1 MQIINKKCPYCS
13 AIFKVKSALESHLQT
28 KHGDKQMIN
37 IDAIPEINFST
48 QMQMPAV
55 VDNQQMNVDFWKT
68 KMMQQPQTSQFF
80 GGVPQKRMN
89 DFSESEISFTD
100 SNNDE
105 LCDEDYDM
113 DNFNDDSNHIE
124 DFQNPL
130 QQPGDNN
137 KSKRHRT
144 HVNRVQKSILRKIF
158 DDVKSPS
165 MIDCE
170 NIGREIG
177 LFKRVVQV
185 WFQNARANYK
195 KCHKISTNEL
205 KHLPERNPSECQFC
219 PDYNPMMAKTFQ
231 SHALSQQH
239 IQNVHNYV
247 MKNESHPDE
256 DDDDDCQEV
265 EMRLQKDEQPKF
277 HSSFDREL
285 SGENRVDNFQTY
297 TNNSH
302 PQKSFGLV
310 GDMHWIE

>member
-28 KHGDKQMIN
+28 KHVDKQMVN
-37 IDAIPEINFST
+37 IDAIPEINFVQKEPHFS
-48 QMQMPAV
+48 MQMPTIAEISNV
-55 VDNQQMNVDFWKT
+55 NVGQQMSVDFWKT

-80 GGVPQKRMN
+80 GNQKRMS

-105 LCDEDYDM
+105 LADEDYDM
-113 DNFNDDSNHIE
+113 DNFNDDSNHVD
-124 DFQNPL
+124 DFQATAV
-130 QQPGDNN
+130 QPGDLS

-185 WFQNARANYK
+185 
-195 KCHKISTNEL
+195 SEL
-205 KHLPERNPSECQFC
+205 QKAASQFLIMILYRFGFKMPERTTKNVINSQLMSSNIFP
-219 PDYNPMMAKTFQ
+219 NAIR
-231 SHALSQQH
+231 LSA
-239 IQNVHNYV
+239 NTA
-247 MKNESHPDE
+247 
-256 DDDDDCQEV
+256 
-265 EMRLQKDEQPKF
+265 
-277 HSSFDREL
+277 
-285 SGENRVDNFQTY
+285 QT
-297 TNNSH
+297 TAR
-302 PQKSFGLV
+302 
-310 GDMHWIE
+310 